1 MLRSIGLSRAAADC
15 AVRGALRWPGRGGH
29 GAAANEKESFLRGFW
44 ELNHGVPSHD
54 TFSRL
59 FRTLDPEQFRGSF
72 QQFMSRFSA
81 QCQGMSAID
90 GKVLRRSFDRA
101 SGKSALHMVS
111 AWGSEQGLVLAWI
124 ATDVKSNE
132 IAAVP
137 KLLAMLT
144 LKGTT
149 VIADAPNCQRA
160 IAGQIVEQG

>member
-1 MLRSIGLSRAAADC
+1 MAASKRAA
-15 AVRGALRWPGRGGH
+15 V
-29 GAAANEKESFLRGFW
+29 S
-44 ELNHGVPSHD
+44 S
-54 TFSRL
+54 SII
-59 FRTLDPEQFRGSF
+59 RTLDPEQFRGSF

-132 IAAVP
+132 VAAVP